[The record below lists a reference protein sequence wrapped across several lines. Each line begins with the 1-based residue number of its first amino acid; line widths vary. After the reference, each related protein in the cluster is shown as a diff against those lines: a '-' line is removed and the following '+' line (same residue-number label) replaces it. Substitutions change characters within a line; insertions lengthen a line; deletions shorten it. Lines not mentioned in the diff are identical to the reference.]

1 MSTPQSAHNAVNQA
15 GLMCQ
20 PFKPGKHGD
29 WASLAS
35 ALLWT
40 EELWRAPTAN
50 AAIAAT
56 GVAIVVCTQQRAG
69 SLTRF
74 LNSLAVQDRKPD
86 ELIIVDASED
96 GATEEMLRQFLE
108 ITKVADRCLYFR
120 VSDDLKGITHQRNFA
135 LRWVTTDLVV
145 FFDDDVELLPNCL
158 GEMERVH
165 REAEQPVAGVGAF
178 MRNQAWPLTDS
189 WVWRAR
195 RRLRLVADLQP
206 GRYHRSGISIPWNL
220 PSLDGVIEGDWLPG
234 CAMMWKTAIAREVEF
249 YDGFGGYAQGED
261 LEFSLRARRHGR
273 LLVSGAAHVIHYYEA
288 SGRPKQFTKG
298 YMSIYNRYQIHCRA
312 LSDRTWRDAVWFAYA
327 LILDTLLL
335 GRYIVVPSQWS
346 AILLQVIGRLKA
358 VYDIMRTLVKRAI
371 RGRVEAITSSEQ
383 RTIS

>member
-1 MSTPQSAHNAVNQA
+1 VAV
-15 GLMCQ
+15 
-20 PFKPGKHGD
+20 
-29 WASLAS
+29 
-35 ALLWT
+35 
-40 EELWRAPTAN
+40 
-50 AAIAAT
+50 
-56 GVAIVVCTQQRAG
+56 VVCTQQRAG

-74 LNSLAVQDRKPD
+74 LDSLAAQDRKPD

-96 GATEEMLRQFLE
+96 DATEEMLARHQD
-108 ITKVADRCLYFR
+108 IADIANRGLYFR
-120 VSDDLKGITHQRNFA
+120 VFGSLKGITRQRNFA

-165 REAEQPVAGVGAF
+165 RGAAQPVAGVGAF

-195 RRLRLVADLQP
+195 RRLRLVTDLQP

-234 CAMMWKTAIAREVEF
+234 CAMMWKTAIARDVEF

-261 LEFSLRARRHGR
+261 LEFSLRARRHGK
-273 LLVSGAAHVIHYYEA
+273 LLVSGAAHVIHYYEP
-288 SGRPKQFTKG
+288 SGRPAQFTKG

-312 LSDRTWRDAVWFAYA
+312 LSDRTWRDATWFAYA
-327 LILDTLLL
+327 LVLDTLLL

-346 AILLQVIGRLKA
+346 AILLQIIGRLKA
-358 VYDIMRTLVKRAI
+358 VYDIIAKPWKRAA
-371 RGRVEAITSSEQ
+371 RHQAERSS
-383 RTIS
+383 ISKRSTRYYSAKRND